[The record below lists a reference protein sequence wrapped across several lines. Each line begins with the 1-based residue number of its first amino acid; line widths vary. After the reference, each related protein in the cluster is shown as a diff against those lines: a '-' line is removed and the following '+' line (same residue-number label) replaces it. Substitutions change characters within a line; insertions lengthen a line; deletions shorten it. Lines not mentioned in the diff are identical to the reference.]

1 MSDYFERIEG
11 HLLDAVERHANTSP
25 QRSRTRGL
33 AGRRRDR
40 ASATFGLAWRRRLP
54 SLSSVA
60 VVLASASTLV
70 VAGGALIL
78 IGHRAT
84 APGAANQVPA
94 GARPLVAELG
104 VLRRPQTRADQATI
118 EHPRWVAILPTLTR
132 LAATLP
138 TGQKIFFYVGRIDLQ
153 KAAPR
158 LRDLLRQ
165 QQRRRAAGYLGYSLG
180 YYLAGAHG
188 GPGPAPGYSASVI
201 RQIRGPWWS
210 QQDGHDARFT
220 AIVPDGVARIRWVFA
235 GHGYPLLNVNID
247 VKGNIASAN
256 VARALND
263 FPTQT
268 TWYAPDGRPI
278 QTTRGASAP

>member
-25 QRSRTRGL
+25 RRSHARRP
-33 AGRRRDR
+33 AGHPRHR
-40 ASATFGLAWRRRLP
+40 ASFGLAWPRRLP
-54 SLSSVA
+54 SLSNIA
-60 VVLASASTLV
+60 VVLASASALV
-70 VAGGALIL
+70 VAAGALIL
-78 IGHRAT
+78 IGHRPT
-84 APGAANQVPA
+84 TPGAAGQVPA

-104 VLRRPQTRADQATI
+104 VLRRPQTNADEATI
-118 EHPRWVAILPTLTR
+118 EHPRWVTILPSLTR
-132 LAATLP
+132 LATTLP
-138 TGQKIFFYVGRIDLQ
+138 NGEMIFFYIGKVDLQ
-153 KAAPR
+153 KAPPR
-158 LRDLLRQ
+158 LRELLRQ
-165 QQRRRAAGYLGYSLG
+165 QQRRRGSSYLGYSLG

-188 GPGPAPGYSASVI
+188 GAGPAPGYSASVI

-220 AIVPDGVARIRWVFA
+220 AIVPDGVARVRWVFA
-235 GHGYPLLNVNID
+235 GHGYPLLNVSID

-278 QTTRGASAP
+278 QTTRGTSAP